1 MTAVYVLLLLA
12 RVASAELAPDA
23 AQPQGAAAIRLEDLE
38 GRAVAPL
45 PGPSGATTVFVFVG
59 TECPISNRYAP
70 ELRRIHDRFASEARF
85 WLVYADPSETPAA
98 IRRHL
103 EAFGYGIA
111 ALRDPR
117 HELVRFA
124 GVHVTPEAAVFAP
137 GAPAPR
143 LVYRGRIDDRNV
155 DFGLTRP
162 SASTHDLEN
171 ALRAVASGT
180 AGALRTTRAV
190 GCAIPPLR

>member
-1 MTAVYVLLLLA
+1 MMEAPLLLLLA
-12 RVASAELAPDA
+12 GLASGAQAADA
-23 AQPQGAAAIRLEDLE
+23 AQIRLEALD
-38 GRAVAPL
+38 GRPVFPL
-45 PGPSGATTVFVFVG
+45 PGAADPTTVFVFVG

-70 ELRRIHDRFASEARF
+70 ELRRIHDRFAKEARF
-85 WLVYADPSETPAA
+85 WLVYADPAETAEA
-98 IRRHL
+98 IRRHG

-117 HELVRFA
+117 HELVLFA
-124 GVHVTPEAAVFAP
+124 GVQVTPEAAVFVP
-137 GAPAPR
+137 GASSPR

-155 DFGLTRP
+155 DFGRTRP
-162 SASTHDLEN
+162 SPSTHDLED

-180 AGALRTTRAV
+180 AGTLRTTQAV